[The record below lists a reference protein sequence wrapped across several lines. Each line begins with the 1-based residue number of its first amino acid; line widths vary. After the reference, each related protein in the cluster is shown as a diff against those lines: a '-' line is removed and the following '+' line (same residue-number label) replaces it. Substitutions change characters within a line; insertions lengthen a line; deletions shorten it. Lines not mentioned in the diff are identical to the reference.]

1 MRISDWSSDVCSSDL
16 VAPAGGDAIT
26 MLALAA
32 FTVVLAFL
40 YARQIKRT
48 AEVERAL
55 AVEREGART
64 AAESLPARLAEHERD
79 ILSAISTP
87 VWRRDAT
94 GALRFGN
101 AAAQPLRPA
110 LEKASALPERAVK
123 VGRAQSAR
131 RHLVAHGHHRQIG
144 RAPWRERGWNYVE

>member
-1 MRISDWSSDVCSSDL
+1 MRKSIGAAGLIAAASAFLAPVPGFAQDTLDVT
-16 VAPAGGDAIT
+16 PAGGDAIT

-64 AAESLPARLAEHERD
+64 AAESLPARLVEHERD
-79 ILSAISTP
+79 ILSAISIP

-101 AAAQPLRPA
+101 ASAQPLLPE
-110 LEKASALPERAVK
+110 LEKASALAERAVK
-123 VGRAQSAR
+123 VGRAQSESR
-131 RHLVAHGHHRQIG
+131 NLV
-144 RAPWRERGWNYVE
+144 

>member
-26 MLALAA
+26 ILALAA

-48 AEVERAL
+48 AEEERAL

-64 AAESLPARLAEHERD
+64 AAESLTARLVEHERD
-79 ILSAISTP
+79 ILSAISNP
-87 VWRRDAT
+87 VWRRSAT
-94 GALRFGN
+94 SALRPGK
-101 AAAQPLRPA
+101 ASAQPLGSEEHQPA
-110 LEKASALPERAVK
+110 L
-123 VGRAQSAR
+123 
-131 RHLVAHGHHRQIG
+131 
-144 RAPWRERGWNYVE
+144 